1 MVDPTHSSTHDPA
14 VEPLRD
20 AFRRP
25 MTDLRISVTD
35 RCNFRCSF
43 CMPGDRRYHFLP
55 RPEIL
60 TFEEVS
66 RLAAIFSRLGV
77 RKIRL
82 TGGEPLLRSE
92 LETLVGQLA
101 AIPGI
106 DDLALTTNGYLLAEK
121 AETLRAAGLSRV
133 TVSFHSRD
141 PETFARINGSRGGDD
156 ALQRVLDG
164 LEAARRVG
172 LAPIKLNHVPLRG
185 INEHEIVDLARW
197 AREQGY
203 VLRFIEY
210 MDVGTVNRWQEAEVL
225 SAQEILRRID
235 REMPLEPVPRD
246 PAGETDPGE
255 VAERW
260 RYRDGGGE
268 VGVIASVTQPFCG
281 DCSRVRLSAE
291 GQLLTCLF
299 ATAGLDLKTPLRAGA
314 ADEELAELIAA
325 TWRRRT
331 DRYSEERTEALRR
344 GTFAPAEKIEMFRI
358 GG

>member
-1 MVDPTHSSTHDPA
+1 
-14 VEPLRD
+14 
-20 AFRRP
+20 

-43 CMPGDRRYHFLP
+43 CMPADRRYEFLP

-66 RLAAIFSRLGV
+66 RLAAIFRRLGV

-92 LETLVGQLA
+92 LETLVAQLA

-121 AETLRAAGLSRV
+121 AAALRAAGLSRI

-141 PETFARINGSRGGDD
+141 PETFARINGSRGGGD

-164 LEAARRVG
+164 LEAARREG

-185 INEHEIVDLARW
+185 VNDHEIVDLARW
-197 AREQGY
+197 ARQQGY

-225 SAQEILRRID
+225 SAREILRRID
-235 REMPLEPVPRD
+235 QAMPLEPLDRHH
-246 PAGETDPGE
+246 AGD

-299 ATAGLDLKTPLRAGA
+299 ATTGVDLKTPLRGGA
-314 ADEELAELIAA
+314 TDDELAELIAA